1 MLPRQ
6 PYGNILMRLLS
17 LEDELTPDWKETTIL
32 MKTVEELVYYC
43 HECEP
48 VGALLLSGEWGCG
61 KTHLIEH
68 ELKDAL
74 ADTSVVLRI
83 SLFGMTLPEEI
94 HATVRREWMA
104 EYCKIKGIDKVTEKI
119 GQGKEW
125 LSKMDF
131 LPEWIRGIAKTDA
144 SVFFPISKEM
154 DGKEVI
160 LVFDDLER
168 CRMSSVDVLGVIND
182 YCENQ
187 HYHTI
192 IVANQAKIKGQR
204 GITKITGE
212 IQQVP
217 VESDARI
224 SENKKAMIK
233 VDIPVQP
240 EQAELSYAEI
250 KEKIIQR
257 TVCYLPDYENIVHAV
272 IATAKFQDAQYREFI
287 ISCEGG
293 LLELF
298 APDRDDLKFENSQS
312 DGKGQSRPTPPH
324 NIRSLKC
331 AIKDFYRLYSI
342 LQKNDLSNLDKWLY
356 SFTSYVLAYKAGIA
370 RADDYGTLFSDRDV
384 RKMYPAFQSNYTI
397 NGVKQWVLNG
407 VWNENAITSEIEIIK
422 KRNNAQSAP
431 EIIKSNRIMDIDDA
445 VIHEGFADF
454 LRIAY
459 DGNLT
464 LDEYVLLIENS
475 CWARSYKCDLPLP
488 IDWKKV
494 QIGIGLRIAE
504 IKKAPPEGQL
514 LFSTISET
522 QRFNF
527 TDEEWSAYELI
538 SEFALGDELI
548 FYRNKKLYIDKIRE
562 LGLSAF
568 MFIENKRYDVF
579 DEEMATATAQA
590 FSKENNAGKNQFIS
604 NFKNLWEFCIQSSD
618 IRIEDSIKGFQ
629 LLKVHLKEVLA
640 KAPRG
645 KRDFSI
651 AHTERFVSIL
661 NKLIDIYKEE
671 LSKREDSQDI

>member
-1 MLPRQ
+1 
-6 PYGNILMRLLS
+6 
-17 LEDELTPDWKETTIL
+17 
-32 MKTVEELVYYC
+32 MKTVDELVYYC

-61 KTHLIEH
+61 KTYLIEH
-68 ELKDAL
+68 ELKNAL

-94 HATVRREWMA
+94 HIAFRREWMT
-104 EYCKIKGIDKVTEKI
+104 EYCKIKGVDKVAKKV
-119 GQGKEW
+119 GQGKKW
-125 LSKMDF
+125 ISRVDF
-131 LPEWIRGIAKTDA
+131 LPEWLRGIAKTDA

-154 DGKEVI
+154 DGKDVI

-204 GITKITGE
+204 EITKITGE
-212 IQQVP
+212 IQQVSA
-217 VESDARI
+217 ESDTRK
-224 SENKKAMIK
+224 SENTKAVIK

-240 EQAELSYAEI
+240 DQAELSYAEI
-250 KEKIIQR
+250 REKIIQR
-257 TVCYLPDYENIVHAV
+257 TVYYLPDYENIVHAV
-272 IATAKFQDAQYREFI
+272 IATAKFQSAQYREFV

-312 DGKGQSRPTPPH
+312 DDKGQSRPTPPH

-331 AIKDFYRLYSI
+331 AIKDFYRLYNI
-342 LQKNDLSNLDKWLY
+342 LQKNDFSELDKWLY
-356 SFTSYVLAYKAGIA
+356 SFTSYVIAYKAGIA
-370 RADDYGTLFSDRDV
+370 RADDYSTLFSDKDV

-397 NGVKQWVLNG
+397 NSVKQWVLNG

-431 EIIKSNRIMDIDDA
+431 EIIKSNRIIDIDDA

-454 LRIAY
+454 LEIAY
-459 DGNLT
+459 NGNLT

-475 CWARSYKCDLPLP
+475 RWARSYECDFPLP

-494 QIGIGLRIAE
+494 QAGIGLRIAE
-504 IKKAPPEGQL
+504 IKKTLPEGQL
-514 LFSTISET
+514 LFSTIAET
-522 QRFNF
+522 RRSDF
-527 TDEEWSAYELI
+527 TDEEWSTYELI
-538 SEFALGDELI
+538 SKFVLGNELI
-548 FYRNKKLYIDKIRE
+548 FYRNQKLYIDKIRE

-590 FSKENNAGKNQFIS
+590 FSQENNAGKNQFIS
-604 NFKNLWEFCIQSSD
+604 NFKNLWEIRIQSSD
-618 IRIEDSIKGFQ
+618 IRIEDSIKGFH
-629 LLKVHLKEVLA
+629 LLKAYLQEALA
-640 KAPRG
+640 KVPQG

-651 AHTERFVSIL
+651 VHTERFVNIL
-661 NKLIDIYKEE
+661 SKLIDIYKEE
-671 LSKREDSQDI
+671 LSKCEDSQDT

>member
-1 MLPRQ
+1 
-6 PYGNILMRLLS
+6 
-17 LEDELTPDWKETTIL
+17 

-94 HATVRREWMA
+94 HVTVRREWMA

-131 LPEWIRGIAKTDA
+131 LPEWIRGIAKNDA

-204 GITKITGE
+204 EITKITGE
-212 IQQVP
+212 IQQVSA
-217 VESDARI
+217 ESDTRK
-224 SENKKAMIK
+224 SENTKAVIK

-240 EQAELSYAEI
+240 DQAELSYAEI
-250 KEKIIQR
+250 REKIIQR
-257 TVCYLPDYENIVHAV
+257 TVYYLPDYENIVHAV
-272 IATAKFQDAQYREFI
+272 IATAKFQSAQYREFV

-312 DGKGQSRPTPPH
+312 DDKGQSRPTPPH

-331 AIKDFYRLYSI
+331 AIKDFYRLYNI
-342 LQKNDLSNLDKWLY
+342 LQKNDFSELDKWLY
-356 SFTSYVLAYKAGIA
+356 SFTSYVIAYKAGIA
-370 RADDYGTLFSDRDV
+370 RADDYSTLFSDKDV

-397 NGVKQWVLNG
+397 NSVKQWVLNG

-431 EIIKSNRIMDIDDA
+431 EIIKSNRIIDIDDA

-454 LRIAY
+454 LEIAY
-459 DGNLT
+459 NGNLT

-475 CWARSYKCDLPLP
+475 RWARSYECDFPLP

-494 QIGIGLRIAE
+494 QAGIGLRIAE
-504 IKKAPPEGQL
+504 IKKTLPEGQL
-514 LFSTISET
+514 LFSTIAET
-522 QRFNF
+522 RRSDF
-527 TDEEWSAYELI
+527 TDEEWSTYELI
-538 SEFALGDELI
+538 SKFVLGNELI

-590 FSKENNAGKNQFIS
+590 FSQENNAGKNQFIS
-604 NFKNLWEFCIQSSD
+604 NFKNLWEIRIQSSD
-618 IRIEDSIKGFQ
+618 ILPLRIVSK
-629 LLKVHLKEVLA
+629 
-640 KAPRG
+640 
-645 KRDFSI
+645 DF
-651 AHTERFVSIL
+651 
-661 NKLIDIYKEE
+661 IY
-671 LSKREDSQDI
+671 

>member
-1 MLPRQ
+1 M
-6 PYGNILMRLLS
+6 
-17 LEDELTPDWKETTIL
+17 
-32 MKTVEELVYYC
+32 
-43 HECEP
+43 
-48 VGALLLSGEWGCG
+48 
-61 KTHLIEH
+61 
-68 ELKDAL
+68 
-74 ADTSVVLRI
+74 
-83 SLFGMTLPEEI
+83 
-94 HATVRREWMA
+94 
-104 EYCKIKGIDKVTEKI
+104 
-119 GQGKEW
+119 
-125 LSKMDF
+125 
-131 LPEWIRGIAKTDA
+131 
-144 SVFFPISKEM
+144 
-154 DGKEVI
+154 
-160 LVFDDLER
+160 
-168 CRMSSVDVLGVIND
+168 
-182 YCENQ
+182 
-187 HYHTI
+187 
-192 IVANQAKIKGQR
+192 
-204 GITKITGE
+204 
-212 IQQVP
+212 
-217 VESDARI
+217 
-224 SENKKAMIK
+224 
-233 VDIPVQP
+233 
-240 EQAELSYAEI
+240 SYAEI

-257 TVCYLPDYENIVHAV
+257 TVYYLPDYENIVHAV

-312 DGKGQSRPTPPH
+312 DDKGQSRPTPPH

-342 LQKNDLSNLDKWLY
+342 LQKNDFSDLDKWLY
-356 SFTSYVLAYKAGIA
+356 SFTSYVIAYKAGIA
-370 RADDYGTLFSDRDV
+370 RADDYGTLFSDGDV

-464 LDEYVLLIENS
+464 LDEYVLLIENN
-475 CWARSYKCDLPLP
+475 CWARSCKCDLPLP

-494 QIGIGLRIAE
+494 QTGIGLRIAE

-522 QRFNF
+522 QRSNF
-527 TDEEWSAYELI
+527 TNEEWSAYELI
-538 SEFALGDELI
+538 SKFALGDELI

-562 LGLSAF
+562 LGSSAF

-590 FSKENNAGKNQFIS
+590 FSQENNAGKNQFIS
-604 NFKNLWEFCIQSSD
+604 NFKNLWEIRIQSSD
-618 IRIEDSIKGFQ
+618 IRIEDSIKGFHS
-629 LLKVHLKEVLA
+629 LKAYLQEVLA
-640 KAPRG
+640 KVPQG

-651 AHTERFVSIL
+651 VHTERFVIII

-671 LSKREDSQDI
+671 LSKREGFQDT

>member
-1 MLPRQ
+1 
-6 PYGNILMRLLS
+6 
-17 LEDELTPDWKETTIL
+17 

-74 ADTSVVLRI
+74 AGTSVVLRI

-94 HATVRREWMA
+94 HVTVRREWMA
-104 EYCKIKGIDKVTEKI
+104 EYYKIKGIDKVTEKI

-217 VESDARI
+217 VESDVRI

-272 IATAKFQDAQYREFI
+272 IATAKFQAAQYREFI

-331 AIKDFYRLYSI
+331 AIKDFYRLYRI
-342 LQKNDLSNLDKWLY
+342 LQKNDFSDLDKWLY

-370 RADDYGTLFSDRDV
+370 RADDYGTLFSDSDV

-475 CWARSYKCDLPLP
+475 CWTRSYNCDFPLP

-494 QIGIGLRIAE
+494 QAGIGLRIAE
-504 IKKAPPEGQL
+504 IKKTLPEGQL
-514 LFSTISET
+514 LFSTIAKTRRSD
-522 QRFNF
+522 F
-527 TDEEWSAYELI
+527 TDEEWSTYELI
-538 SEFALGDELI
+538 SKFVLGNELI

-604 NFKNLWEFCIQSSD
+604 NFKNLWEFRIQSSD

-651 AHTERFVSIL
+651 VHTERFVSIL

-671 LSKREDSQDI
+671 LSKREDSQDT

>member
-1 MLPRQ
+1 
-6 PYGNILMRLLS
+6 
-17 LEDELTPDWKETTIL
+17 

-43 HECEP
+43 NECEP

-94 HATVRREWMA
+94 HVTVRREWMA

-131 LPEWIRGIAKTDA
+131 LPEWIRGIAKNDA

-204 GITKITGE
+204 EITKITGE
-212 IQQVP
+212 IQQVSA
-217 VESDARI
+217 ESDTRK
-224 SENKKAMIK
+224 SENTKAVIK

-240 EQAELSYAEI
+240 DQAELSYAEI
-250 KEKIIQR
+250 REKIIQR
-257 TVCYLPDYENIVHAV
+257 TVYYLPDYENIVHAV
-272 IATAKFQDAQYREFI
+272 IATAKFQSAQYREFV

-312 DGKGQSRPTPPH
+312 DDKGQSRPTPPH

-331 AIKDFYRLYSI
+331 AIKDFYRLYNI
-342 LQKNDLSNLDKWLY
+342 LQKNDFSELDKWLY
-356 SFTSYVLAYKAGIA
+356 SFTSYVIAYKAGIA
-370 RADDYGTLFSDRDV
+370 RADDYSTLFSDKDV

-397 NGVKQWVLNG
+397 NSVKQWVLNG

-431 EIIKSNRIMDIDDA
+431 EIIKSNRIIDIDDA

-454 LRIAY
+454 LEIAY
-459 DGNLT
+459 NGNLT

-475 CWARSYKCDLPLP
+475 RWARSYECDFPLP

-494 QIGIGLRIAE
+494 QAGIGLRIAE
-504 IKKAPPEGQL
+504 IKKTLPEGQL
-514 LFSTISET
+514 LFSTIAET
-522 QRFNF
+522 RRSDF
-527 TDEEWSAYELI
+527 TDEEWSTYELI
-538 SEFALGDELI
+538 SKFVLGNELI

-590 FSKENNAGKNQFIS
+590 FSQENNAGKNQFIS
-604 NFKNLWEFCIQSSD
+604 NFKNLWEIRIQSSD
-618 IRIEDSIKGFQ
+618 IRIEDSIKGFH
-629 LLKVHLKEVLA
+629 LLKAYLQEALA
-640 KAPRG
+640 KVPQG

-651 AHTERFVSIL
+651 VHTERFVNIL
-661 NKLIDIYKEE
+661 SKLIDIYKEE
-671 LSKREDSQDI
+671 LSKCEDS

>member
-1 MLPRQ
+1 
-6 PYGNILMRLLS
+6 
-17 LEDELTPDWKETTIL
+17 

-94 HATVRREWMA
+94 HVTVRREWMA

-131 LPEWIRGIAKTDA
+131 LPEWIRGIAKNDA

-204 GITKITGE
+204 EITKITGE
-212 IQQVP
+212 IQQVSA
-217 VESDARI
+217 ESDTRK
-224 SENKKAMIK
+224 SDNTKAVIK

-240 EQAELSYAEI
+240 DQAELSYAEI
-250 KEKIIQR
+250 REKIIQR
-257 TVCYLPDYENIVHAV
+257 TVYYLPDYENIVHAV
-272 IATAKFQDAQYREFI
+272 IATAKFQSAQYREFV

-312 DGKGQSRPTPPH
+312 DDKGQSRPTPPH

-331 AIKDFYRLYSI
+331 AIKDFYRLYNI
-342 LQKNDLSNLDKWLY
+342 LQKNDFSELDKWLY
-356 SFTSYVLAYKAGIA
+356 SFTSYVIAYKAGIA
-370 RADDYGTLFSDRDV
+370 RADDYSTLFSDKDV

-397 NGVKQWVLNG
+397 NSVKQWVLNG

-431 EIIKSNRIMDIDDA
+431 EIIKSNRIIDIDDA

-454 LRIAY
+454 LEIAY
-459 DGNLT
+459 NGNLT

-475 CWARSYKCDLPLP
+475 RWARSYECDFPLP

-494 QIGIGLRIAE
+494 QAGIGLRIAE
-504 IKKAPPEGQL
+504 IKKTLPEGQL
-514 LFSTISET
+514 LFSTIAET
-522 QRFNF
+522 RRSDF
-527 TDEEWSAYELI
+527 TDEEWSTYELI
-538 SEFALGDELI
+538 SKFVLGNELI

-590 FSKENNAGKNQFIS
+590 FSQENNAGKNQFIS
-604 NFKNLWEFCIQSSD
+604 NFKNLWEIRIQSSD
-618 IRIEDSIKGFQ
+618 IRIEDSIKGFH
-629 LLKVHLKEVLA
+629 LLKAYLQEALA
-640 KAPRG
+640 KVPQG

-651 AHTERFVSIL
+651 VHTERFVNIL
-661 NKLIDIYKEE
+661 SKLIDIYKEE
-671 LSKREDSQDI
+671 LSKCEDSQDT

>member
-1 MLPRQ
+1 
-6 PYGNILMRLLS
+6 
-17 LEDELTPDWKETTIL
+17 
-32 MKTVEELVYYC
+32 MKTVDELVYYC

-94 HATVRREWMA
+94 HVTVRREWMA

-224 SENKKAMIK
+224 SEIKKAMIK

-272 IATAKFQDAQYREFI
+272 IATAKFQAAQYREFI
-287 ISCEGG
+287 TSCEGG

-331 AIKDFYRLYSI
+331 AIKDFYRLYRI
-342 LQKNDLSNLDKWLY
+342 LQKNDFSDLDKWLY

-370 RADDYGTLFSDRDV
+370 RADDYGTLFSDSDV

-475 CWARSYKCDLPLP
+475 CWARSYNCDFPLP

-494 QIGIGLRIAE
+494 QAGIGLRIAE
-504 IKKAPPEGQL
+504 IKKTLPEGQL
-514 LFSTISET
+514 LFSTIAKTRRSD
-522 QRFNF
+522 F
-527 TDEEWSAYELI
+527 TDEEWSTYELI
-538 SEFALGDELI
+538 SKFVLGNELI

-590 FSKENNAGKNQFIS
+590 FSQENNAGKNQFIS
-604 NFKNLWEFCIQSSD
+604 NFKNLWEFRIQSSD

-640 KAPRG
+640 KAPQG

-651 AHTERFVSIL
+651 AHTEQFVSIL

>member
-1 MLPRQ
+1 
-6 PYGNILMRLLS
+6 
-17 LEDELTPDWKETTIL
+17 
-32 MKTVEELVYYC
+32 MKTVDELVYYC

-61 KTHLIEH
+61 KTYLIEH
-68 ELKDAL
+68 ELKKAL

-94 HATVRREWMA
+94 HIAVRREWMT
-104 EYCKIKGIDKVTEKI
+104 EYCKIKGVDKAAKKI
-119 GQGKEW
+119 GQGKKW
-125 LSKMDF
+125 LSRMDF
-131 LPEWIRGIAKTDA
+131 LPEWLRGIAKTDA

-154 DGKEVI
+154 DGKDVI

-204 GITKITGE
+204 EITKITGE

-217 VESDARI
+217 AESDTRK
-224 SENKKAMIK
+224 SENNKAIIK

-257 TVCYLPDYENIVHAV
+257 TVYYLPDYENIVHAV

-312 DGKGQSRPTPPH
+312 DDKGQSRPTPPH

-342 LQKNDLSNLDKWLY
+342 LQKNDFSDLDKWLY
-356 SFTSYVLAYKAGIA
+356 SFTSYVIAYKAGIA
-370 RADDYGTLFSDRDV
+370 RADDYGTLFSDGDV

-475 CWARSYKCDLPLP
+475 CWARSCKCDLPLP

-494 QIGIGLRIAE
+494 QTGIGLRIAE
-504 IKKAPPEGQL
+504 IKKALPEGQL

-522 QRFNF
+522 QRSNF
-527 TDEEWSAYELI
+527 TNEEWSAYELI
-538 SEFALGDELI
+538 SKFALGDELI

-562 LGLSAF
+562 LGSSAF

-590 FSKENNAGKNQFIS
+590 FSQENNAGKNQFIS
-604 NFKNLWEFCIQSSD
+604 NFKNLWEIRIQSSD
-618 IRIEDSIKGFQ
+618 IRIEDSIKGFHS
-629 LLKVHLKEVLA
+629 LKAYLQEVLA
-640 KAPRG
+640 KVPQG

-651 AHTERFVSIL
+651 VHTERFVIII

-671 LSKREDSQDI
+671 LSKREGFQDT

>member
-1 MLPRQ
+1 
-6 PYGNILMRLLS
+6 
-17 LEDELTPDWKETTIL
+17 
-32 MKTVEELVYYC
+32 MKTVDELVYYC

-61 KTHLIEH
+61 KTYLIEH
-68 ELKDAL
+68 ELKNAL

-94 HATVRREWMA
+94 HIAVRREWMT
-104 EYCKIKGIDKVTEKI
+104 EYCKIKGVDKVAKKI
-119 GQGKEW
+119 GQGKKW
-125 LSKMDF
+125 LSGMDF
-131 LPEWIRGIAKTDA
+131 LPEWLRGIAKTDA
-144 SVFFPISKEM
+144 SVFLPISKEM
-154 DGKEVI
+154 DEKDVI

-204 GITKITGE
+204 EITKITGE

-217 VESDARI
+217 AESDTRK
-224 SENKKAMIK
+224 SENNKAIIK

-257 TVCYLPDYENIVHAV
+257 TVYYLPDYENIVHAV

-312 DGKGQSRPTPPH
+312 DDKGQSRPTPPH

-342 LQKNDLSNLDKWLY
+342 LQKNDFSDLDKWLY
-356 SFTSYVLAYKAGIA
+356 SFTSYVIAYKAGIA
-370 RADDYGTLFSDRDV
+370 RADDYGTLFSDGDV

-397 NGVKQWVLNG
+397 NGVRQWVLNG

-454 LRIAY
+454 LGIAY

-475 CWARSYKCDLPLP
+475 CWARSCKCDLPLP

-494 QIGIGLRIAE
+494 QTGIGLRITE
-504 IKKAPPEGQL
+504 IKKEPPEGQL

-522 QRFNF
+522 QRSNF
-527 TDEEWSAYELI
+527 TNEEWSAYELI
-538 SEFALGDELI
+538 SKFALGDELI

-562 LGLSAF
+562 LGSSAF

-590 FSKENNAGKNQFIS
+590 FSQENNAGKNQFIS
-604 NFKNLWEFCIQSSD
+604 NFKNLWEIRIQSSD
-618 IRIEDSIKGFQ
+618 IRIEDSIKGFH
-629 LLKVHLKEVLA
+629 LLSAYLQEVLA
-640 KAPRG
+640 KVPQG
-645 KRDFSI
+645 KRNFSI
-651 AHTERFVSIL
+651 VHTERFVIII

-671 LSKREDSQDI
+671 LSKREGYQDT

>member
-1 MLPRQ
+1 
-6 PYGNILMRLLS
+6 
-17 LEDELTPDWKETTIL
+17 
-32 MKTVEELVYYC
+32 MKTVDELVYYC

-94 HATVRREWMA
+94 HVTVRREWMA
-104 EYCKIKGIDKVTEKI
+104 EYCKNKGIDKVTEKI

-224 SENKKAMIK
+224 SEIKKAMIK

-272 IATAKFQDAQYREFI
+272 IATAKFQAAQYREFI

-331 AIKDFYRLYSI
+331 AIKDFYRLYRI
-342 LQKNDLSNLDKWLY
+342 LQKNDFSDLDKWLY

-370 RADDYGTLFSDRDV
+370 RADDYGTLFSDSDV

-475 CWARSYKCDLPLP
+475 CWARSYNCDFPLP

-494 QIGIGLRIAE
+494 QAGIGLRIAE
-504 IKKAPPEGQL
+504 IKKTLPEGQL
-514 LFSTISET
+514 LFSTIAKTRRSD
-522 QRFNF
+522 F
-527 TDEEWSAYELI
+527 TDEEWSTYELI
-538 SEFALGDELI
+538 SKFVLGNELI

-590 FSKENNAGKNQFIS
+590 FSQENNAGKNQFIS
-604 NFKNLWEFCIQSSD
+604 NFKNLWEIRIQSSD
-618 IRIEDSIKGFQ
+618 IRIEDSIKGFH
-629 LLKVHLKEVLA
+629 LLITYLQEALA
-640 KAPRG
+640 KAPPG

-651 AHTERFVSIL
+651 VHTERFVSIL
-661 NKLIDIYKEE
+661 DKLIDIYKEE
-671 LSKREDSQDI
+671 LSKREDSQDT

>member
-1 MLPRQ
+1 
-6 PYGNILMRLLS
+6 
-17 LEDELTPDWKETTIL
+17 
-32 MKTVEELVYYC
+32 MKTVDELVYYC

-94 HATVRREWMA
+94 HVTVRREWMA

-224 SENKKAMIK
+224 SEIKKAMIK

-272 IATAKFQDAQYREFI
+272 IATAKFQAAQYREFI
-287 ISCEGG
+287 TSCEGG

-331 AIKDFYRLYSI
+331 AIKDFYRLYRI
-342 LQKNDLSNLDKWLY
+342 LQKNDFSDLDKWLY

-370 RADDYGTLFSDRDV
+370 RADDYGTLFSDSDV

-475 CWARSYKCDLPLP
+475 CWARSYNCDFPLP

-494 QIGIGLRIAE
+494 QAGIGLRIAE
-504 IKKAPPEGQL
+504 IKKTLPEGQL
-514 LFSTISET
+514 LFSTIAKTRRSD
-522 QRFNF
+522 F
-527 TDEEWSAYELI
+527 TDEEWSTYELI
-538 SEFALGDELI
+538 SKFVLGNELI

-590 FSKENNAGKNQFIS
+590 FSQENNAGKNQFIS
-604 NFKNLWEFCIQSSD
+604 NFKNLWEIRIQSSD
-618 IRIEDSIKGFQ
+618 IRIEDSIKGFH
-629 LLKVHLKEVLA
+629 LLKAYLQEALA
-640 KAPRG
+640 KVTQG
-645 KRDFSI
+645 KRDISI
-651 AHTERFVSIL
+651 VHTERFVNIL
-661 NKLIDIYKEE
+661 SKLIDIYKEE
-671 LSKREDSQDI
+671 LSKCEDSQDT

>member
-1 MLPRQ
+1 
-6 PYGNILMRLLS
+6 
-17 LEDELTPDWKETTIL
+17 
-32 MKTVEELVYYC
+32 MKTVDELVYYC

-94 HATVRREWMA
+94 HVTVRREWMA

-224 SENKKAMIK
+224 SEIKKAMIK

-272 IATAKFQDAQYREFI
+272 IATAKFQAAQYREFI
-287 ISCEGG
+287 TSCEGG

-331 AIKDFYRLYSI
+331 AIKDFYRLYRI
-342 LQKNDLSNLDKWLY
+342 LQKNDFSDLDKWLY

-370 RADDYGTLFSDRDV
+370 RADDYGTLFSDSDV

-397 NGVKQWVLNG
+397 NGVQQWVLNG

-475 CWARSYKCDLPLP
+475 CWARSYNCDFPLP

-494 QIGIGLRIAE
+494 QAGIGLRIAE
-504 IKKAPPEGQL
+504 IKKTLPEGQL
-514 LFSTISET
+514 LFSTIAKTRRSD
-522 QRFNF
+522 F
-527 TDEEWSAYELI
+527 TDEEWSTYELI
-538 SEFALGDELI
+538 SKFVLGNELI

-590 FSKENNAGKNQFIS
+590 FSQENNAGKNQFIS
-604 NFKNLWEFCIQSSD
+604 NFKNLWEIRIQSSD
-618 IRIEDSIKGFQ
+618 IRIEDSIKGFH
-629 LLKVHLKEVLA
+629 LLKAYLQEALA
-640 KAPRG
+640 KVPQG

-651 AHTERFVSIL
+651 VHTERFVNIL
-661 NKLIDIYKEE
+661 SKLIDIYKEE
-671 LSKREDSQDI
+671 LSKCEDSQDT

>member
-1 MLPRQ
+1 
-6 PYGNILMRLLS
+6 
-17 LEDELTPDWKETTIL
+17 
-32 MKTVEELVYYC
+32 MKTVDELVYYC

-94 HATVRREWMA
+94 HVTVRREWMA

-144 SVFFPISKEM
+144 SVFFPISEEM

-224 SENKKAMIK
+224 SEIKKAMIK

-272 IATAKFQDAQYREFI
+272 IATAKFQAAQYREFI
-287 ISCEGG
+287 TSCEGG

-331 AIKDFYRLYSI
+331 AIKDFYRLYRI
-342 LQKNDLSNLDKWLY
+342 LQKNDFSDLDKWLY

-370 RADDYGTLFSDRDV
+370 RADDYGTLFSDSDV

-475 CWARSYKCDLPLP
+475 CWARSYNCDFPLP

-494 QIGIGLRIAE
+494 QAGIGLRIAE
-504 IKKAPPEGQL
+504 IKKTLPEGQL
-514 LFSTISET
+514 LFSTIAKTRRSD
-522 QRFNF
+522 F
-527 TDEEWSAYELI
+527 TDEEWSTYELI
-538 SEFALGDELI
+538 SKFVLGNELI

-590 FSKENNAGKNQFIS
+590 FSQENNAGKNQFIS
-604 NFKNLWEFCIQSSD
+604 NFKNLWEIRIQSSD
-618 IRIEDSIKGFQ
+618 IRIEDSIKGFH
-629 LLKVHLKEVLA
+629 LLKAYLQEALA
-640 KAPRG
+640 KVPQG

-651 AHTERFVSIL
+651 VHTERFVNIL
-661 NKLIDIYKEE
+661 SKLIDIYKEE
-671 LSKREDSQDI
+671 LSKCEDSQDT

>member
-94 HATVRREWMA
+94 HVTVRREWMA
-104 EYCKIKGIDKVTEKI
+104 EYCKIKGIDKVT
-119 GQGKEW
+119 
-125 LSKMDF
+125 
-131 LPEWIRGIAKTDA
+131 
-144 SVFFPISKEM
+144 
-154 DGKEVI
+154 EVI

-204 GITKITGE
+204 EITKITGE
-212 IQQVP
+212 IQQVSA
-217 VESDARI
+217 ESDTRK
-224 SENKKAMIK
+224 SENTKAVIK

-240 EQAELSYAEI
+240 DQAELSYAEI
-250 KEKIIQR
+250 REKIIQR
-257 TVCYLPDYENIVHAV
+257 TVYYLPDYENIVHAV
-272 IATAKFQDAQYREFI
+272 IATAKFQSAQYREFV

-312 DGKGQSRPTPPH
+312 DDKGQSRPTPPH

-331 AIKDFYRLYSI
+331 AIKDFYRLYNI
-342 LQKNDLSNLDKWLY
+342 LQKNDFSELDKWLY
-356 SFTSYVLAYKAGIA
+356 SFTSYVIAYKAGIA
-370 RADDYGTLFSDRDV
+370 RADDYSTLFSDKDV

-397 NGVKQWVLNG
+397 NSVKQWVLNG

-431 EIIKSNRIMDIDDA
+431 EIIKSNRIIDIDDA

-454 LRIAY
+454 LEIAY
-459 DGNLT
+459 NGNLT

-475 CWARSYKCDLPLP
+475 RWARSYECDFPLP

-494 QIGIGLRIAE
+494 QAGIGLRIAE
-504 IKKAPPEGQL
+504 IKKTLPEGQL
-514 LFSTISET
+514 LFSTIAET
-522 QRFNF
+522 RRSDF
-527 TDEEWSAYELI
+527 TDEEWSTYELI
-538 SEFALGDELI
+538 SKFVLGNELI

-590 FSKENNAGKNQFIS
+590 FSQENNAGKNQFIS
-604 NFKNLWEFCIQSSD
+604 NFKNLWEIRIQSSD
-618 IRIEDSIKGFQ
+618 IRIEDSIKGFH
-629 LLKVHLKEVLA
+629 LLKAYLQEALA
-640 KAPRG
+640 KVPQG

-651 AHTERFVSIL
+651 VHTERFVIIL

-671 LSKREDSQDI
+671 LSKCEDSQDT

>member
-1 MLPRQ
+1 MCA
-6 PYGNILMRLLS
+6 Y
-17 LEDELTPDWKETTIL
+17 
-32 MKTVEELVYYC
+32 
-43 HECEP
+43 
-48 VGALLLSGEWGCG
+48 
-61 KTHLIEH
+61 
-68 ELKDAL
+68 
-74 ADTSVVLRI
+74 
-83 SLFGMTLPEEI
+83 
-94 HATVRREWMA
+94 
-104 EYCKIKGIDKVTEKI
+104 
-119 GQGKEW
+119 
-125 LSKMDF
+125 
-131 LPEWIRGIAKTDA
+131 
-144 SVFFPISKEM
+144 
-154 DGKEVI
+154 
-160 LVFDDLER
+160 
-168 CRMSSVDVLGVIND
+168 
-182 YCENQ
+182 
-187 HYHTI
+187 
-192 IVANQAKIKGQR
+192 
-204 GITKITGE
+204 
-212 IQQVP
+212 VP
-217 VESDARI
+217 AESDTRK
-224 SENKKAMIK
+224 SENNKAIIK

-257 TVCYLPDYENIVHAV
+257 TVYYLPDYENIVHAV
-272 IATAKFQDAQYREFI
+272 IAIAKFQDAQYREFI

-312 DGKGQSRPTPPH
+312 DDKGQSRPTPPH

-342 LQKNDLSNLDKWLY
+342 LQKNDFSDLDKWLY
-356 SFTSYVLAYKAGIA
+356 SFTSYVIAYKAGIA
-370 RADDYGTLFSDRDV
+370 RADDYGTLFSDGDV

-464 LDEYVLLIENS
+464 LDEYVLLIENN
-475 CWARSYKCDLPLP
+475 CWARSCKCDLPLP

-494 QIGIGLRIAE
+494 QTGIGLRIAE

-522 QRFNF
+522 QRSNF
-527 TDEEWSAYELI
+527 TNEEWSAYELI
-538 SEFALGDELI
+538 SKFALGDELI

-562 LGLSAF
+562 LGSSAF

-590 FSKENNAGKNQFIS
+590 FSQENNAGKNQFIS
-604 NFKNLWEFCIQSSD
+604 NFKNLWEIRIQSSD
-618 IRIEDSIKGFQ
+618 IRIEDSIKGFHS
-629 LLKVHLKEVLA
+629 LKAYLQEVLA
-640 KAPRG
+640 KVPQG

-651 AHTERFVSIL
+651 VHTERFVIII
-661 NKLIDIYKEE
+661 NKLIDIYKKE
-671 LSKREDSQDI
+671 LSKREGFQDT

>member
-1 MLPRQ
+1 
-6 PYGNILMRLLS
+6 
-17 LEDELTPDWKETTIL
+17 
-32 MKTVEELVYYC
+32 MKTVDELVYYC

-94 HATVRREWMA
+94 HVTVRREWMA

-224 SENKKAMIK
+224 SEIKKAMIK

-272 IATAKFQDAQYREFI
+272 IATAKFQAAQYREFI
-287 ISCEGG
+287 TSCEGG

-331 AIKDFYRLYSI
+331 TIKDFYRLYRI
-342 LQKNDLSNLDKWLY
+342 LQKNDFSDLDKWLY

-370 RADDYGTLFSDRDV
+370 RADDYGTLFSDSDV

-475 CWARSYKCDLPLP
+475 CWARSYNCDFPLP

-494 QIGIGLRIAE
+494 QAGIGLRIAE
-504 IKKAPPEGQL
+504 IKKTLPEGQL
-514 LFSTISET
+514 LFSTIAKTRRSD
-522 QRFNF
+522 F
-527 TDEEWSAYELI
+527 TDEEWSTYELI
-538 SEFALGDELI
+538 SKFVLGNELI

-590 FSKENNAGKNQFIS
+590 FSQENNAGKNQFIS
-604 NFKNLWEFCIQSSD
+604 NFKNLWEIRIQSSD
-618 IRIEDSIKGFQ
+618 IRIEDSIKGFH
-629 LLKVHLKEVLA
+629 LLITYLQEALA
-640 KAPRG
+640 KAPPG

-651 AHTERFVSIL
+651 VHTERFVSIL
-661 NKLIDIYKEE
+661 DKLIDIYKEE
-671 LSKREDSQDI
+671 LSKREDSQDT

>member
-1 MLPRQ
+1 
-6 PYGNILMRLLS
+6 
-17 LEDELTPDWKETTIL
+17 
-32 MKTVEELVYYC
+32 MKTVDELVYYC

-94 HATVRREWMA
+94 HVTVRREWMA

-224 SENKKAMIK
+224 SEIKKAMIK
-233 VDIPVQP
+233 VDIPAQP

-257 TVCYLPDYENIVHAV
+257 TVCYFPDYENIVHAV
-272 IATAKFQDAQYREFI
+272 IATAKFQAAQYREFI
-287 ISCEGG
+287 TSCEGG

-331 AIKDFYRLYSI
+331 AIKDFYRLYRI
-342 LQKNDLSNLDKWLY
+342 LQKNDFSDLDKWLY

-370 RADDYGTLFSDRDV
+370 RADDYGTLFSDSDV

-475 CWARSYKCDLPLP
+475 CWARSYNCDFPLP

-494 QIGIGLRIAE
+494 QAGIGLRIAE
-504 IKKAPPEGQL
+504 IKKTLPEGQL
-514 LFSTISET
+514 LFSTIAKTRRSD
-522 QRFNF
+522 F
-527 TDEEWSAYELI
+527 TDEEWSTYELI
-538 SEFALGDELI
+538 SKFVLGNELI

-590 FSKENNAGKNQFIS
+590 FSQENNAGKNQFIS
-604 NFKNLWEFCIQSSD
+604 NFKNLWEIRIQSSD
-618 IRIEDSIKGFQ
+618 IRIEDSIKGFH
-629 LLKVHLKEVLA
+629 LLITYLQEALA
-640 KAPRG
+640 KAPPG

-651 AHTERFVSIL
+651 VHTERFVSIL
-661 NKLIDIYKEE
+661 DKLIDIYKEE
-671 LSKREDSQDI
+671 LSKREDSQDT

>member
-1 MLPRQ
+1 
-6 PYGNILMRLLS
+6 
-17 LEDELTPDWKETTIL
+17 
-32 MKTVEELVYYC
+32 MKTVDELVYYC

-94 HATVRREWMA
+94 HVTVRREWMA

-224 SENKKAMIK
+224 SEIKKAMIK

-272 IATAKFQDAQYREFI
+272 IATAKFQAAQYREFI
-287 ISCEGG
+287 TSCEGG

-331 AIKDFYRLYSI
+331 AIKDFYRLYRI
-342 LQKNDLSNLDKWLY
+342 LQKNHFSDLDKWLY

-370 RADDYGTLFSDRDV
+370 RADDYGTLFSDSDV

-464 LDEYVLLIENS
+464 LDKYVLLIENS
-475 CWARSYKCDLPLP
+475 CWARSYNCDFPLP

-494 QIGIGLRIAE
+494 QAGIGLRIAE
-504 IKKAPPEGQL
+504 IKKTLPEGQL
-514 LFSTISET
+514 LFSTIAKTRRSD
-522 QRFNF
+522 F
-527 TDEEWSAYELI
+527 TDEEWSTYELI
-538 SEFALGDELI
+538 SKFVLGNELI

-590 FSKENNAGKNQFIS
+590 FSQENNAGKNQFIS
-604 NFKNLWEFCIQSSD
+604 NFKNLWEIRIQSSD
-618 IRIEDSIKGFQ
+618 IRIEDSIKGFH
-629 LLKVHLKEVLA
+629 LLKAYLQEALA
-640 KAPRG
+640 KVPQG

-651 AHTERFVSIL
+651 VHTERFVNIL
-661 NKLIDIYKEE
+661 SKLIDIYKEE
-671 LSKREDSQDI
+671 LSKCEDSQDT

>member
-1 MLPRQ
+1 
-6 PYGNILMRLLS
+6 
-17 LEDELTPDWKETTIL
+17 
-32 MKTVEELVYYC
+32 MKTVDELVYYC

-94 HATVRREWMA
+94 HVTVRREWMA

-224 SENKKAMIK
+224 SEIKKAMIK

-272 IATAKFQDAQYREFI
+272 IATAKFQAAQYREFI
-287 ISCEGG
+287 TSCEGG

-324 NIRSLKC
+324 NNRSLKC
-331 AIKDFYRLYSI
+331 AIKDFYRLYRI
-342 LQKNDLSNLDKWLY
+342 LQKNDFSDLDKWLY

-370 RADDYGTLFSDRDV
+370 RADDYGTLFSDSDV

-475 CWARSYKCDLPLP
+475 CWARSYNCDFPLP

-494 QIGIGLRIAE
+494 QAGIGLRIAE
-504 IKKAPPEGQL
+504 IKKTLPEGQL
-514 LFSTISET
+514 LFSTIAKTRRSD
-522 QRFNF
+522 F
-527 TDEEWSAYELI
+527 TDEEWSTYELI
-538 SEFALGDELI
+538 SKFVLGNELI

-590 FSKENNAGKNQFIS
+590 FSQENNAGKNQFIS
-604 NFKNLWEFCIQSSD
+604 NFKNLWEIRIQSSD
-618 IRIEDSIKGFQ
+618 IRIEDSIKGFH
-629 LLKVHLKEVLA
+629 LLKAYLQEALA
-640 KAPRG
+640 KVPQG

-651 AHTERFVSIL
+651 VHTERFVNIL
-661 NKLIDIYKEE
+661 SKLIDIYKEE
-671 LSKREDSQDI
+671 LSKCEDSQDT

>member
-1 MLPRQ
+1 
-6 PYGNILMRLLS
+6 
-17 LEDELTPDWKETTIL
+17 
-32 MKTVEELVYYC
+32 MKTVDELVYYC

-94 HATVRREWMA
+94 HVTVRREWMA

-224 SENKKAMIK
+224 SEIKKAMIK

-272 IATAKFQDAQYREFI
+272 IATAKFQAAQYREFI
-287 ISCEGG
+287 TSCEGG

-331 AIKDFYRLYSI
+331 AIKDFYRLYRI
-342 LQKNDLSNLDKWLY
+342 LQKNDFSDLDKWLY

-370 RADDYGTLFSDRDV
+370 RADDYGTLFSDSDV

-475 CWARSYKCDLPLP
+475 CWARSYNCDFPLP

-494 QIGIGLRIAE
+494 QAGIGLRIAE
-504 IKKAPPEGQL
+504 IKKTLPEGQL
-514 LFSTISET
+514 LFSTIAKTRRSD
-522 QRFNF
+522 F
-527 TDEEWSAYELI
+527 TDEEWSTYELI
-538 SEFALGDELI
+538 AKFVLGNELI

-590 FSKENNAGKNQFIS
+590 FSQENNAGKNQFIS
-604 NFKNLWEFCIQSSD
+604 NFKNLWEIRIQSSD
-618 IRIEDSIKGFQ
+618 IRIEDSIKGFH
-629 LLKVHLKEVLA
+629 LLITYLQEALA
-640 KAPRG
+640 KAPPG

-651 AHTERFVSIL
+651 VHTERFVSIL
-661 NKLIDIYKEE
+661 DKLIDIYKEE
-671 LSKREDSQDI
+671 LSKREDSQDT

>member
-1 MLPRQ
+1 MQ
-6 PYGNILMRLLS
+6 
-17 LEDELTPDWKETTIL
+17 
-32 MKTVEELVYYC
+32 
-43 HECEP
+43 
-48 VGALLLSGEWGCG
+48 
-61 KTHLIEH
+61 
-68 ELKDAL
+68 LKIFIDSIA
-74 ADTSVVLRI
+74 
-83 SLFGMTLPEEI
+83 
-94 HATVRREWMA
+94 
-104 EYCKIKGIDKVTEKI
+104 YCKK
-119 GQGKEW
+119 
-125 LSKMDF
+125 SDF
-131 LPEWIRGIAKTDA
+131 
-144 SVFFPISKEM
+144 
-154 DGKEVI
+154 
-160 LVFDDLER
+160 
-168 CRMSSVDVLGVIND
+168 
-182 YCENQ
+182 
-187 HYHTI
+187 
-192 IVANQAKIKGQR
+192 
-204 GITKITGE
+204 
-212 IQQVP
+212 
-217 VESDARI
+217 SD
-224 SENKKAMIK
+224 
-233 VDIPVQP
+233 
-240 EQAELSYAEI
+240 
-250 KEKIIQR
+250 
-257 TVCYLPDYENIVHAV
+257 
-272 IATAKFQDAQYREFI
+272 
-287 ISCEGG
+287 
-293 LLELF
+293 
-298 APDRDDLKFENSQS
+298 
-312 DGKGQSRPTPPH
+312 
-324 NIRSLKC
+324 
-331 AIKDFYRLYSI
+331 
-342 LQKNDLSNLDKWLY
+342 LDKWLY
-356 SFTSYVLAYKAGIA
+356 SFTSYVLAYKAGIV
-370 RADDYGTLFSDRDV
+370 RADDYGTLFPDRDV

-397 NGVKQWVLNG
+397 NGVKQWVRNG

-475 CWARSYKCDLPLP
+475 CWARSCKCDLPLP

-494 QIGIGLRIAE
+494 QTGIGLRIAE

-522 QRFNF
+522 QRSNF

-538 SEFALGDELI
+538 SKFALGDELI

-604 NFKNLWEFCIQSSD
+604 NFKNLWEFRIQSSD

-640 KAPRG
+640 KAPQG

-651 AHTERFVSIL
+651 AHTEQFVSIL

>member
-1 MLPRQ
+1 
-6 PYGNILMRLLS
+6 
-17 LEDELTPDWKETTIL
+17 

-74 ADTSVVLRI
+74 AGTSVVLRI

-94 HATVRREWMA
+94 HVTVRREWMA

-131 LPEWIRGIAKTDA
+131 LPDWIRGIAKTDA

-217 VESDARI
+217 VESDVRI

-272 IATAKFQDAQYREFI
+272 IATAKFQAAQYREFI

-331 AIKDFYRLYSI
+331 AIKDFYRLYRI
-342 LQKNDLSNLDKWLY
+342 LQKNDFSDLDKWLY

-370 RADDYGTLFSDRDV
+370 RADDYGTLFSDSDV

-475 CWARSYKCDLPLP
+475 CWARSYNCDFPLP

-494 QIGIGLRIAE
+494 QAGIGLRIAE
-504 IKKAPPEGQL
+504 IKKTLPEGQL
-514 LFSTISET
+514 LFSTIAKTRRSD
-522 QRFNF
+522 F
-527 TDEEWSAYELI
+527 TDEEWSTYELI
-538 SEFALGDELI
+538 SKFVLGNELI

-604 NFKNLWEFCIQSSD
+604 NFKNLWEFRIQSSD

-651 AHTERFVSIL
+651 VHTERFVSIL

-671 LSKREDSQDI
+671 LSKREDSQDT

>member
-1 MLPRQ
+1 
-6 PYGNILMRLLS
+6 
-17 LEDELTPDWKETTIL
+17 
-32 MKTVEELVYYC
+32 MKTVDELVYYC

-61 KTHLIEH
+61 KTYLIEH
-68 ELKDAL
+68 ELKNAL

-94 HATVRREWMA
+94 HIAVRREWMT
-104 EYCKIKGIDKVTEKI
+104 EYCKIKGVDKVAKKI
-119 GQGKEW
+119 GQGKKW
-125 LSKMDF
+125 LSRMDF
-131 LPEWIRGIAKTDA
+131 LPEWLRGIAKTDA
-144 SVFFPISKEM
+144 SVFFPISKGM
-154 DGKEVI
+154 DGKDVI

-204 GITKITGE
+204 EITKITGK

-217 VESDARI
+217 AESDTRK
-224 SENKKAMIK
+224 SENNKAIIK

-257 TVCYLPDYENIVHAV
+257 TVYYLPDYENIVHAV

-298 APDRDDLKFENSQS
+298 APDRDDLKFKNSQS
-312 DGKGQSRPTPPH
+312 DDKGQSRPTPPH

-331 AIKDFYRLYSI
+331 AIKDFYRLYNI
-342 LQKNDLSNLDKWLY
+342 LQKNDFSDLDKWLY
-356 SFTSYVLAYKAGIA
+356 SFTSYVISCKAGIA
-370 RADDYGTLFSDRDV
+370 GAGDYSTLFSDRDV

-422 KRNNAQSAP
+422 KRNNTQSAP

-494 QIGIGLRIAE
+494 QTGIGLRIAE

-514 LFSTISET
+514 LFSTISEI
-522 QRFNF
+522 QRSNF
-527 TDEEWSAYELI
+527 TNEEWSAYELI
-538 SEFALGDELI
+538 SKFALGDELI

-562 LGLSAF
+562 LGSSAF

-671 LSKREDSQDI
+671 LSKREDSQDT

>member
-1 MLPRQ
+1 
-6 PYGNILMRLLS
+6 
-17 LEDELTPDWKETTIL
+17 

-74 ADTSVVLRI
+74 VDTSVVLRI

-94 HATVRREWMA
+94 HVTVRREWMA

-131 LPEWIRGIAKTDA
+131 LPEWLRGIAKTDA

-212 IQQVP
+212 IQQVLVDP
-217 VESDARI
+217 DARK

-257 TVCYLPDYENIVHAV
+257 TVYYLPDYENIVHAV

-312 DGKGQSRPTPPH
+312 DDKGQSRPTPPH

-342 LQKNDLSNLDKWLY
+342 LQKNDFSDLDKWLY

-370 RADDYGTLFSDRDV
+370 RADDYGALFSDRDV

-431 EIIKSNRIMDIDDA
+431 EIIKSNRIMNIDDA

-475 CWARSYKCDLPLP
+475 HWARSCKCDLPLP

-494 QIGIGLRIAE
+494 QTGIGLRIAE
-504 IKKAPPEGQL
+504 IKKAPPPEGQL

-522 QRFNF
+522 QRSNF

-538 SEFALGDELI
+538 SKFALSDELI
-548 FYRNKKLYIDKIRE
+548 FYRNKKLYIDKICE

-568 MFIENKRYDVF
+568 MFIGNKRYDVF

-590 FSKENNAGKNQFIS
+590 FSQENNAGKNQFIS
-604 NFKNLWEFCIQSSD
+604 NFKNLWEIRIQSSD
-618 IRIEDSIKGFQ
+618 IRIEDSIKGFH
-629 LLKVHLKEVLA
+629 LLKAYLQEALA
-640 KAPRG
+640 KVPQG

-651 AHTERFVSIL
+651 VHTERFVRIL
-661 NKLIDIYKEE
+661 DELIDIYKKE
-671 LSKREDSQDI
+671 LSKCEDPQDT

>member
-1 MLPRQ
+1 
-6 PYGNILMRLLS
+6 
-17 LEDELTPDWKETTIL
+17 
-32 MKTVEELVYYC
+32 MKTVDELVYYC
-43 HECEP
+43 HEWEP

-61 KTHLIEH
+61 KTYLIEH
-68 ELKDAL
+68 ELKNAL

-94 HATVRREWMA
+94 HIAVRREWMT
-104 EYCKIKGIDKVTEKI
+104 EYCKIKGVDKVAKKI
-119 GQGKEW
+119 GQGKKW
-125 LSKMDF
+125 LSRMDF
-131 LPEWIRGIAKTDA
+131 LPEWLRGIAKTDA

-154 DGKEVI
+154 DGKDVV

-204 GITKITGE
+204 EITKITGE

-217 VESDARI
+217 AESNTRKT
-224 SENKKAMIK
+224 ENNKAIIK

-257 TVCYLPDYENIVHAV
+257 TVYYLPDYENIVHAV

-298 APDRDDLKFENSQS
+298 ASDRDDLKFENSQS
-312 DGKGQSRPTPPH
+312 DDKGQSRPTPPH

-342 LQKNDLSNLDKWLY
+342 LQKNDFSDLDKWLY
-356 SFTSYVLAYKAGIA
+356 SFTSYVIACKAGIA
-370 RADDYGTLFSDRDV
+370 GAGDYGTLFSDRDV

-431 EIIKSNRIMDIDDA
+431 EIIKSNCIMDIDDA

-454 LRIAY
+454 IRIAY

-464 LDEYVLLIENS
+464 LDEYVLLIKNS
-475 CWARSYKCDLPLP
+475 YWARSCKCDLPLP

-494 QIGIGLRIAE
+494 QTGIGLRIAE
-504 IKKAPPEGQL
+504 IKKAPPEGKS

-522 QRFNF
+522 QRSNF

-538 SEFALGDELI
+538 SKFALGDELI

-562 LGLSAF
+562 LGSSAF

-590 FSKENNAGKNQFIS
+590 FSQENNAGKNQFIS
-604 NFKNLWEFCIQSSD
+604 NFKNLWEIRIQSSD
-618 IRIEDSIKGFQ
+618 IRIEDSIKGFH
-629 LLKVHLKEVLA
+629 LLKAYLQEVLA
-640 KAPRG
+640 KVPQG

-651 AHTERFVSIL
+651 VHTERFVIIL
-661 NKLIDIYKEE
+661 NKLIDICKEE
-671 LSKREDSQDI
+671 LSKREGFQDT

>member
-1 MLPRQ
+1 
-6 PYGNILMRLLS
+6 
-17 LEDELTPDWKETTIL
+17 
-32 MKTVEELVYYC
+32 MKTVDELVYYC

-61 KTHLIEH
+61 KTYLIEH
-68 ELKDAL
+68 ELKNAL

-94 HATVRREWMA
+94 HIAFRREWMT
-104 EYCKIKGIDKVTEKI
+104 EYCKIKGVDKVAKKV
-119 GQGKEW
+119 GQGKKW
-125 LSKMDF
+125 ISRVDF
-131 LPEWIRGIAKTDA
+131 LPEWLRGIAKTDA

-154 DGKEVI
+154 DGKDVI

-204 GITKITGE
+204 EITKITGE
-212 IQQVP
+212 IQQVSA
-217 VESDARI
+217 ESDTRK
-224 SENKKAMIK
+224 SENTKAVIK

-240 EQAELSYAEI
+240 DQAELSYAEI
-250 KEKIIQR
+250 REKIIQR
-257 TVCYLPDYENIVHAV
+257 TVYYLPDYENIVHAV
-272 IATAKFQDAQYREFI
+272 IATAKFQSAQYREFV

-312 DGKGQSRPTPPH
+312 DDKGQSRPTPPH

-331 AIKDFYRLYSI
+331 AIKDFYRLYNI
-342 LQKNDLSNLDKWLY
+342 LQKNDFSELDKWLY
-356 SFTSYVLAYKAGIA
+356 SFTSYVIAYKAGIA
-370 RADDYGTLFSDRDV
+370 RADDYSTLFSDKDV

-397 NGVKQWVLNG
+397 NSVKQWVLNG

-431 EIIKSNRIMDIDDA
+431 EIIKSNRIIDIDDA

-454 LRIAY
+454 LEIAY
-459 DGNLT
+459 NGNLT

-475 CWARSYKCDLPLP
+475 RWARSYECDFPLP

-494 QIGIGLRIAE
+494 QAGIGLRIAE
-504 IKKAPPEGQL
+504 IKKTLPEGQL
-514 LFSTISET
+514 LFSTIAET
-522 QRFNF
+522 RRSDF
-527 TDEEWSAYELI
+527 TDEEWSTYELI
-538 SEFALGDELI
+538 SKFVLGNELI

-590 FSKENNAGKNQFIS
+590 FSQENNAGKNQFIS
-604 NFKNLWEFCIQSSD
+604 NFKNLWEIRIQSSD
-618 IRIEDSIKGFQ
+618 IRIEDSIKGFH
-629 LLKVHLKEVLA
+629 LLKAYLQEALA
-640 KAPRG
+640 KVPQG

-651 AHTERFVSIL
+651 VHTERFVNIL
-661 NKLIDIYKEE
+661 SKLIDIYKEE
-671 LSKREDSQDI
+671 LSKCEDSQDT